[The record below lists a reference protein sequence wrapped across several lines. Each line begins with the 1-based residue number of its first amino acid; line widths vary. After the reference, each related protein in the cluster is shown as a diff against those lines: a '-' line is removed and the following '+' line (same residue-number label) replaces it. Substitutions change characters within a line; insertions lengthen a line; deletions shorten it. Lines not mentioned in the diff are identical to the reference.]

1 MSKNQPLKQK
11 NMNKEELISAM
22 AKESGLTKADAR
34 KALDAFMSSVKKAV
48 AKKDKVTLVGFGSF
62 EVVQRKAREGRDPRT
77 GKPIK
82 IPAKKV
88 VKFKAGS
95 ALSGAVQK

>member
-1 MSKNQPLKQK
+1 
-11 NMNKEELISAM
+11 MNKEELISAM
-22 AKESGLTKADAR
+22 AKESGLTKAEAR
-34 KALDAFMSSVKKAV
+34 KALDAFMSSVKKTV
-48 AKKDKVTLVGFGSF
+48 AKNDKVTLVGFGSF

-95 ALSGAVQK
+95 TLSSAVQKQNIPN

>member
-1 MSKNQPLKQK
+1 
-11 NMNKEELISAM
+11 MNKEELISAM

-34 KALDAFMSSVKKAV
+34 KALDAFMNAVKKAV
-48 AKKDKVTLVGFGSF
+48 SKKDKVTLVGFGSF

>member
-1 MSKNQPLKQK
+1 
-11 NMNKEELISAM
+11 MNKEELISAM
-22 AKESGLTKADAR
+22 AKESGLTKAEAR
-34 KALDAFMSSVKKAV
+34 KALDAFMDAVKKAV
-48 AKKDKVTLVGFGSF
+48 SKEDKVTLVGFGSF

-95 ALSGAVQK
+95 TLSSAVQK

>member
-1 MSKNQPLKQK
+1 
-11 NMNKEELISAM
+11 MNKEELISAM

-34 KALDAFMSSVKKAV
+34 KALDAFMNAVKKAV
-48 AKKDKVTLVGFGSF
+48 SKKDKVTLVGFGSF
-62 EVVQRKAREGRDPRT
+62 EVVQRKARDGRDPRT

-95 ALSGAVQK
+95 TLSGAVQK

>member
-1 MSKNQPLKQK
+1 
-11 NMNKEELISAM
+11 MNKEELISAM
-22 AKESGLTKADAR
+22 AKESGLTKAEAR
-34 KALDAFMSSVKKAV
+34 KALDAFMNSVKKTV
-48 AKKDKVTLVGFGSF
+48 AKNDKVTLVGFGSF

-95 ALSGAVQK
+95 TLSSAVQK

>member
-1 MSKNQPLKQK
+1 M
-11 NMNKEELISAM
+11 
-22 AKESGLTKADAR
+22 TK
-34 KALDAFMSSVKKAV
+34 L
-48 AKKDKVTLVGFGSF
+48 LVGFGSF

-95 ALSGAVQK
+95 TLSSAVQK

>member
-1 MSKNQPLKQK
+1 
-11 NMNKEELISAM
+11 MNKEELISAM
-22 AKESGLTKADAR
+22 AKESGLTKAEAR
-34 KALDAFMSSVKKAV
+34 KALDAFMSSVKKTV

-95 ALSGAVQK
+95 TLSSAVQK

>member
-1 MSKNQPLKQK
+1 
-11 NMNKEELISAM
+11 MNKEELISAM
-22 AKESGLTKADAR
+22 AKESGLTKAEAR
-34 KALDAFMSSVKKAV
+34 KALDAFMNSVKKAV

-62 EVVQRKAREGRDPRT
+62 EVVQRKAREGRDPRS

-95 ALSGAVQK
+95 TLSSAVQK

>member
-1 MSKNQPLKQK
+1 
-11 NMNKEELISAM
+11 MNKEELISAM

-34 KALDAFMSSVKKAV
+34 KALDAFMNSVKKAV

-62 EVVQRKAREGRDPRT
+62 EVVQRKAREGRDPRS

-95 ALSGAVQK
+95 TLSSAVQK

>member
-1 MSKNQPLKQK
+1 
-11 NMNKEELISAM
+11 MNKEELISAM

-34 KALDAFMSSVKKAV
+34 KALDAFMSSVKKTV
-48 AKKDKVTLVGFGSF
+48 AKNDKVTLVGFGSF

-95 ALSGAVQK
+95 TLSSAVQK

>member
-1 MSKNQPLKQK
+1 
-11 NMNKEELISAM
+11 MNKEELISAM
-22 AKESGLTKADAR
+22 AKESGLTKAEAR
-34 KALDAFMSSVKKAV
+34 KALDAFMSSVKKTV

-77 GKPIK
+77 GNPIK

-95 ALSGAVQK
+95 TLSSAVQK

>member
-1 MSKNQPLKQK
+1 MNKPLKTK
-11 NMNKEELISAM
+11 NMNKEELITAM

-34 KALDAFMSSVKKAV
+34 KALDAFMNVVKMSMARQEKV
-48 AKKDKVTLVGFGSF
+48 ALVGFGSF
-62 EVVQRKAREGRDPRT
+62 EVVQRKEREGRDPRT

-88 VKFKAGS
+88 VKFKPGS
-95 ALSGAVQK
+95 TLSEAVQK

>member
-1 MSKNQPLKQK
+1 
-11 NMNKEELISAM
+11 M
-22 AKESGLTKADAR
+22 AKESGLTKAEAR
-34 KALDAFMSSVKKAV
+34 KALDAFMSSVKKTV
-48 AKKDKVTLVGFGSF
+48 AKNDKVTLVGFGSF

-95 ALSGAVQK
+95 TLSSAVQK

>member
-1 MSKNQPLKQK
+1 
-11 NMNKEELISAM
+11 MNKEELITAM

-34 KALDAFMSSVKKAV
+34 KALDAFMNVVKMSMARQEKV
-48 AKKDKVTLVGFGSF
+48 ALVGFGSF
-62 EVVQRKAREGRDPRT
+62 EVVQRKEREGRDPRT

-88 VKFKAGS
+88 VKFKPGS
-95 ALSGAVQK
+95 TLSEAVQK

>member
-1 MSKNQPLKQK
+1 MQPLKQK

-22 AKESGLTKADAR
+22 AKESGLTKAEAR

-48 AKKDKVTLVGFGSF
+48 AKKDKVALVGFGSF

-95 ALSGAVQK
+95 TLSSAVQK

>member
-1 MSKNQPLKQK
+1 
-11 NMNKEELISAM
+11 MNKEELISAM
-22 AKESGLTKADAR
+22 AKESGLTKAEAR
-34 KALDAFMSSVKKAV
+34 KAVDAFMSSVKKTV

-95 ALSGAVQK
+95 TLSSAVQK